1 MKKYKTI
8 KESDIENNSTAFP
21 MQTMIAV
28 RKSEVQKQKYIFYK
42 MEEGMKHKK
51 VPYREMI
58 EEMKG
63 EKTKIC
69 SKFSTTKRKDFV
81 EELEI

>member
-1 MKKYKTI
+1 
-8 KESDIENNSTAFP
+8 
-21 MQTMIAV
+21 MIV
-28 RKSEVQKQKYIFYK
+28 VKKSEVQETKYIFYK
-42 MEEGMKHKK
+42 IEDGHKHEK

-63 EKTKIC
+63 EKTKVC
-69 SKFSTTKRKDFV
+69 SKFSTTRRKDFV